1 MKKII
6 ILILLIAVA
15 IAALT
20 TVVIPSVWSDGK
32 LVKQRSQ
39 AEYQNMFQ

>member
-15 IAALT
+15 IASIT

-32 LVKQRSQ
+32 KVKARSQ
-39 AEYQNMFQ
+39 MEYQNMFQ

>member
-15 IAALT
+15 ISTLT
-20 TVVIPSVWSDGK
+20 TVVIPAIWSDGK
-32 LVKQRSQ
+32 MVKERSQ